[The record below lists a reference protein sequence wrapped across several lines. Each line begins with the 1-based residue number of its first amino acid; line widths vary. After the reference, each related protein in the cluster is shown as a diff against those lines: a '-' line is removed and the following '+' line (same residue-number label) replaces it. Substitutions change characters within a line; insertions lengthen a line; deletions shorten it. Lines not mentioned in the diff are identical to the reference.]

1 VIVMN
6 LVKRL
11 VIGSL
16 VFVFVS
22 ANAGIGAVT
31 PKGKDKSSY
40 IDVTDDWQYIEIS
53 DGKQWDGFYNDKTV
67 HLNESFG
74 WSVEYISPDDEIEI
88 IERVELASPTKWIL
102 SPLDENNPAGV
113 LRESHQ
119 ILNQGRVLVTRTVWK
134 NTGEAFS
141 SHTVIEDDPEG
152 EVNITIRINDRVVRA
167 YNWNLIPKPRVISFP

>member
-1 VIVMN
+1 VTGMN
-6 LVKRL
+6 LVKCL
-11 VIGSL
+11 VAIFFVS
-16 VFVFVS
+16 VFVS
-22 ANAGIGAVT
+22 ANAGIGSIT
-31 PKGKDKSSY
+31 PKTKDKSSY

-53 DGKQWDGFYNDKTV
+53 DGKQWDGFYQDKTV
-67 HLNESFG
+67 HLDESFG

-102 SPLDENNPAGV
+102 SPLDEKNPAGV

-119 ILNQGRVLVTRTVWK
+119 ILDQGRVLVTRTVWK

-152 EVNITIRINDRVVRA
+152 EIKITVRINDRVVRS
-167 YNWNLIPKPRVISFP
+167 YNWQLIPKRRVIPLQ

>member
-1 VIVMN
+1 VIRMN
-6 LVKRL
+6 LVKCFV
-11 VIGSL
+11 VIFF

-22 ANAGIGAVT
+22 ANAGIGSIT
-31 PKGKDKSSY
+31 PKTKDKSSY

-53 DGKQWDGFYNDKTV
+53 DGKQWDGFYQDKTV
-67 HLNESFG
+67 HLDESFG

-113 LRESHQ
+113 LSESHQ
-119 ILNQGRVLVTRTVWK
+119 ILNEGRVLVTRTVWK

-152 EVNITIRINDRVVRA
+152 EVKITVRINDRVVRS
-167 YNWNLIPKPRVISFP
+167 YNWQLIPKRRVIPLQ